1 MFSTT
6 TEYALRS
13 MVLLA
18 MRRGAPQTA
27 QQIATETKVPIDYL
41 FKVLQS
47 LSRAGLVQAQRG
59 KNGGFSLLNDPA
71 DISIYDVVQA
81 VDPIKRIA
89 KCPLGIK
96 EHGVRLCSLH
106 RKLDDAMRH
115 IEEAFSSTKLA
126 DLIDD
131 SSPIRPLCAGDVIAP
146 IKVKL
151 LSTGRDLHAKP
162 I

>member
-18 MRRGAPQTA
+18 MRREAPLTA
-27 QQIATETKVPIDYL
+27 QEIATETKVPINYL

-47 LSRAGLVQAQRG
+47 LNRAGLVQAQRG
-59 KNGGFSLLNDPA
+59 KNGGFSLVNDPA

-81 VDPIKRIA
+81 VEPIKRIV
-89 KCPLGIK
+89 KCPLGLIT
-96 EHGVRLCSLH
+96 HGVRLCPLH
-106 RKLDDAMRH
+106 RKLDDALRH

-131 SSPIRPLCAGDVIAP
+131 SSPIRPLCGDVIP
-146 IKVKL
+146 PTKIKL
-151 LSTGRDLHAKP
+151 LSTTRVSHAQP

>member
-13 MVLLA
+13 VVLLA
-18 MRRGAPQTA
+18 MRRGTPQTA
-27 QQIATETKVPIDYL
+27 QQIAAETKVPIDYL

-81 VDPIKRIA
+81 VDPIKRIP

-106 RKLDDAMRH
+106 RKLDDAVRH

-146 IKVKL
+146 TKVKL

>member
-1 MFSTT
+1 
-6 TEYALRS
+6 

-18 MRRGAPQTA
+18 MRGGAPLTA
-27 QQIATETKVPIDYL
+27 QQIASETKVPIDYL

-47 LSRAGLVQAQRG
+47 LGRAGLVQAQRG
-59 KNGGFSLLNDPA
+59 KNGGFSLANDPA

-89 KCPLGIK
+89 KCPLGLK
-96 EHGVRLCSLH
+96 AHGVRLCSLH
-106 RKLDDAMRH
+106 RKLDNAMQH

-131 SSPIRPLCAGDVIAP
+131 ASPVRPLCGDVVAP
-146 IKVKL
+146 AKIRA
-151 LSTGRDLHAKP
+151 LSTVRDLNAKP
-162 I
+162 V